1 MDSIRKHAVRIQSS
15 FTTILGVLV
24 VLREPSTIF
33 LLNSRLAAVITL
45 TILFPFFFLS
55 LGFNM
60 ASNTIRTPTVFVLP
74 RYLTGPEAQQILQEM
89 SEIME
94 QFLQAEAVSAIG
106 LGIFASLILLL
117 TLRSTSSLH
126 RGKELRLHDLSHKI
140 KAEWTRPAI
149 TFFLI
154 VLLII
159 VYFFAMFS
167 FISAAIFGSGCVC
180 LVVLANT
187 VVLVEIFFYLH
198 IANIWISVMEDE
210 FIGKEEKGRKLQGV
224 ALMVV
229 LAASVVN
236 PALLSINKSGEN
248 ETFIRSSGGIGI
260 LGFFYLVKLIGFVV
274 YAVFLH
280 ECRKAKEEQVEIGEK
295 QDNTLIT
302 NNEV

>member
-15 FTTILGVLV
+15 SSTILGVLE
-24 VLREPSTIF
+24 VLREPSTIS

-45 TILFPFFFLS
+45 TILFPFFLS

-60 ASNTIRTPTVFVLP
+60 ASNTIRTPTVLVLP
-74 RYLTGPEAQQILQEM
+74 RYLTGPEAQQILREV

-167 FISAAIFGSGCVC
+167 FISAAIFCSGCVC

-260 LGFFYLVKLIGFVV
+260 WVSSIW
-274 YAVFLH
+274 
-280 ECRKAKEEQVEIGEK
+280 
-295 QDNTLIT
+295 
-302 NNEV
+302 

>member
-15 FTTILGVLV
+15 SSTILGVLE
-24 VLREPSTIF
+24 VLREPSTIS
-33 LLNSRLAAVITL
+33 LLNSRLAAARSSTNPSGDERDYGTV
-45 TILFPFFFLS
+45 PS
-55 LGFNM
+55 SRSGF
-60 ASNTIRTPTVFVLP
+60 SDW
-74 RYLTGPEAQQILQEM
+74 
-89 SEIME
+89 
-94 QFLQAEAVSAIG
+94 

-198 IANIWISVMEDE
+198 IANIWISVMEDD

-236 PALLSINKSGEN
+236 PALLSINKSGKN